1 MILGDSLLKDIEQ
14 HKIRNGLPNKDK
26 VYVQHFSGA
35 TIEHMKSYVIPS
47 KNYDND
53 LVILHCGTNDL
64 RDSKSAQDI
73 ANDIIELAIDMKTG
87 KKRYYN
93 IRHCP

>member
-1 MILGDSLLKDIEQ
+1 MSLLKDIEQ

-26 VYVQHFSGA
+26 VHVTHFSGA
-35 TIEHMKSYVIPS
+35 KIEHMKSYVFPS

-73 ANDIIELAIDMKTG
+73 ANDIIELAIDMKTE
-87 KKRYYN
+87 KT
-93 IRHCP
+93 IL